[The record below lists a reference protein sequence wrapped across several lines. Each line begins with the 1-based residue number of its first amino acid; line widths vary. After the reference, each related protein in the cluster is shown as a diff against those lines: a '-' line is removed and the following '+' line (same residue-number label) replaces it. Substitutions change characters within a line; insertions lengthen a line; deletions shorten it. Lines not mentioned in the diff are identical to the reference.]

1 MSAIVV
7 PQDLIHQ
14 LESSLQVY
22 LKKAELAL
30 ECTFPTP
37 ELSFQVR
44 GKVAGK
50 AYLQQWQIR
59 LNPTL
64 LIENQQAFVE
74 QVIPHEL
81 AHLITYHQFGR
92 VKPHGKEW
100 RYVMTNIF
108 RCPPETYHA
117 FDISSV
123 QGETFTYQCQ
133 CQTHQLSIRRHNKVK
148 RQQTRYHC
156 SLCGTQLEPLIEE
169 KMIYNL

>member
-14 LESSLQVY
+14 LEHSLQVH
-22 LKKAELAL
+22 LKKAEQAFKY
-30 ECTFPTP
+30 TFPTP
-37 ELSFQVR
+37 DLTFKVR
-44 GKVAGK
+44 GKIAGK

-64 LIENQQAFVE
+64 LIENQQAFIE

-81 AHLITYHQFGR
+81 AHLITYNQFGR

-100 RYVMTNIF
+100 RYIMTNIF
-108 RCPPETYHA
+108 QCSPETYHA

-123 QGETFTYQCQ
+123 QGETFAYQCQ
-133 CQTHQLSIRRHNKVK
+133 CQIHQLSIRRHNKVK
-148 RQQTRYHC
+148 RQQTLYHC
-156 SLCGTQLEPLIEE
+156 SLCGTQLEPLNKERV
-169 KMIYNL
+169 NNDL